1 MWKSEDALL
10 LQSKGVGIATYLA
23 FHKIWQGPLVL
34 LSPIPNACEHISGGS
49 WEAEWNSTMQL
60 LRRGSTNMACW
71 KIIHDF

>member
-49 WEAEWNSTMQL
+49 MQL